1 MASEA
6 LVETLIQED
15 SIPPGQPSPESVE
28 PPSQPDYREY
38 GEEMAKAMAEFP
50 YTKDLLDEL
59 KSVPVQ
65 PLPEVSPETYTSGK
79 GTATIIDD
87 EMRDAAISAF
97 ALHQGIEPST
107 VSLDMVTLSFLTDQL
122 YLHVWSSVFL
132 RVVGLSA
139 CTCLW

>member
-6 LVETLIQED
+6 LVETLIQDD
-15 SIPPGQPSPESVE
+15 SIPLGQPSPVSDKHG
-28 PPSQPDYREY
+28 SQPDYHEY
-38 GEEMAKAMAEFP
+38 DDEMAKVMREFP
-50 YTKDLLDEL
+50 HTKDLLTEL
-59 KSVPVQ
+59 HSSPIQ
-65 PLPEVSPETYTSGK
+65 SLPEVSPETATSGK

-132 RVVGLSA
+132 RIVGLSA